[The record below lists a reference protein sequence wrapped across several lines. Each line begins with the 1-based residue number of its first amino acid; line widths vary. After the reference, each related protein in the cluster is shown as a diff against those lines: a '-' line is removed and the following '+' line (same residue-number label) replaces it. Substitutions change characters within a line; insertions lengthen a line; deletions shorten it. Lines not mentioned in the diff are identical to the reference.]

1 MNVKEINNYYAE
13 AREKWGNTSE
23 YKEYEA
29 KSKNRTKQ
37 EFEDINDRFM
47 NIFSEIG
54 KLKDLSVEDEKV
66 QGKIKELQQFISDNY
81 YTCTNEILYSL
92 GQIYVNDER
101 FKKNIDNAGGEGT
114 AKFVYEAMPIGPG
127 HFDTKKK
134 NTKFDI
140 YNE

>member
-66 QGKIKELQQFISDNY
+66 QGKIKQLQQFISDNY

-92 GQIYVNDER
+92 GQMYVNEER

-114 AKFVYEAMPIGPG
+114 AKFVYEAISVYCS
-127 HFDTKKK
+127 K
-134 NTKFDI
+134 
-140 YNE
+140 

>member
-1 MNVKEINNYYAE
+1 MNVKEINKYNAE
-13 AREKWGNTSE
+13 AKEKWSNTSE
-23 YKEYEA
+23 YKEYEE

-66 QGKIKELQQFISDNY
+66 QEKIKELQQFITANY

-92 GQIYVNDER
+92 GQMYVNDER
-101 FKKNIDNAGGEGT
+101 FKNNIDNAGGEGT
-114 AKFVYEAMPIGPG
+114 AKFVSEAILV
-127 HFDTKKK
+127 
-134 NTKFDI
+134 
-140 YNE
+140 YCSQ

>member
-13 AREKWGNTSE
+13 AREKWGNTGE

-92 GQIYVNDER
+92 GQMYVNDER

-114 AKFVYEAMPIGPG
+114 AKFVYEAISVYCS
-127 HFDTKKK
+127 K
-134 NTKFDI
+134 
-140 YNE
+140 

>member
-23 YKEYEA
+23 HKEYEA

-92 GQIYVNDER
+92 GQMYVNDER

-114 AKFVYEAMPIGPG
+114 AKFVYEAISVYCL
-127 HFDTKKK
+127 K
-134 NTKFDI
+134 
-140 YNE
+140 